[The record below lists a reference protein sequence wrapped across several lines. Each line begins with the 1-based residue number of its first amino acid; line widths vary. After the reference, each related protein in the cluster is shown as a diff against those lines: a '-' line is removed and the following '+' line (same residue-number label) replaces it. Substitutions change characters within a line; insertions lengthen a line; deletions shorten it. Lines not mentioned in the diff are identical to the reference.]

1 MKMKNGKYKYWMCGC
16 FIPTDGE
23 EYEINMPSPNTYD
36 TEEDA
41 MMDESFGYRFLIL
54 DDKSGPELII
64 FERENYKVDI
74 DEDGNKYLEQWVE
87 GNVIH
92 TYNYDEFKKAGGY
105 IRMLKP
111 ECKGLGFVDAETD
124 YIDINKT
131 FKDVFPNAK
140 KQKMYYVDSNAYSIE
155 TISE

>member
-64 FERENYKVDI
+64 YERENYKV
-74 DEDGNKYLEQWVE
+74 
-87 GNVIH
+87 
-92 TYNYDEFKKAGGY
+92 
-105 IRMLKP
+105 
-111 ECKGLGFVDAETD
+111 
-124 YIDINKT
+124 
-131 FKDVFPNAK
+131 
-140 KQKMYYVDSNAYSIE
+140 
-155 TISE
+155 